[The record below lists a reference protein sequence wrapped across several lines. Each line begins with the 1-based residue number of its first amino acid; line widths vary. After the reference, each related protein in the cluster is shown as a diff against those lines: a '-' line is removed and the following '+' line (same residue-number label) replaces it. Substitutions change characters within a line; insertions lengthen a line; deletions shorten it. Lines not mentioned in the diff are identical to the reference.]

1 VRRSLILLGLLPLA
15 LGACVYDRTGRSGT
29 SMLVR
34 DVQANQVAAER
45 ALDGVDGER
54 ARVDVIEERASLARR
69 NMAKST
75 ATAENLVESLQ
86 ALAGE
91 LQNIRHL
98 LEKGQAID
106 ADLDYRLADIAF
118 RLMTVEEKLG
128 IEPEIFVPEDEEGA
142 AGEDGEEGEE
152 GADEGAGGDA
162 AAEGDPRADTA
173 ADVAAADA
181 VASAVAIPVDEELDI
196 ALAEGLPDENTDP
209 DLNLLARALQA
220 MQVDNYAQAGRALTE
235 FLDTYPRSERAADA
249 RILLGD
255 CLFELGRYNEAI
267 SEYES
272 FIQIAPDHARVP
284 SAMLSQGLAFIELG
298 TESDLQAAR
307 VFLDDL
313 IEIYPRSPE
322 ADRAR
327 RKIQSLE

>member
-1 VRRSLILLGLLPLA
+1 MQRLTILLGLLPLV
-15 LGACVYDRTGRSGT
+15 LGACVYDRTGRSGS

-34 DVQANQVAAER
+34 DVQANQVAVDRVRGE
-45 ALDGVDGER
+45 VDGER
-54 ARVDVIEERASLARR
+54 SRIDVIEDRSSLARR

-118 RLMTVEEKLG
+118 RLMAVEEKLG
-128 IEPEIFVPEDEEGA
+128 IEPEVYMPVEEEPVEGEEAA
-142 AGEDGEEGEE
+142 AGEAGEGAEDGDGE
-152 GADEGAGGDA
+152 DPA
-162 AAEGDPRADTA
+162 AATS
-173 ADVAAADA
+173 AADA
-181 VASAVAIPVDEELDI
+181 APEDGMAEAVSIPVTDELDI
-196 ALAEGLPDENTDP
+196 DLSEGLPDETTDP

-220 MQVDNYAQAGRALTE
+220 MQVENFAQAGRALTE
-235 FLDTYPRSERAADA
+235 FLDNHPDSERAPDA

-255 CLFELGRYNEAI
+255 CLFELGRFNEAI
-267 SEYES
+267 SEYEA
-272 FIQIAPDHARVP
+272 FIQLAPQHARVP
-284 SAMLSQGLAFIELG
+284 AAMLSQGLAFIELG
-298 TESDLQAAR
+298 SESDLQAAR

-313 IEIYPRSPE
+313 IELYPDSAE
-322 ADRAR
+322 AERAR
-327 RKIQSLE
+327 RKTQILE

>member
-1 VRRSLILLGLLPLA
+1 MKRLTLLLGLLPLV
-15 LGACVYDRTGRSGT
+15 LGACVYDRTGRSGS

-34 DVQANQVAAER
+34 DVQANQVA
-45 ALDGVDGER
+45 VDRVRGEVEGER
-54 ARVDVIEERASLARR
+54 SRIDVIEERASLARR

-118 RLMTVEEKLG
+118 RLMAVEEKLG
-128 IEPEIFVPEDEEGA
+128 IEPEVYMPVEEEPAAEADAGEAGEGA
-142 AGEDGEEGEE
+142 EDGGDGEEPAE
-152 GADEGAGGDA
+152 DAG
-162 AAEGDPRADTA
+162 
-173 ADVAAADA
+173 AADA
-181 VASAVAIPVDEELDI
+181 SPEDGMAEAVSIPVTDELDI
-196 ALAEGLPDENTDP
+196 DLSEGLPDETTDP

-220 MQVDNYAQAGRALTE
+220 MQVENFAQAGRALTE
-235 FLDTYPRSERAADA
+235 FLDNHPDSERAPDA

-255 CLFELGRYNEAI
+255 CLFELGRFNEAI
-267 SEYES
+267 SEYEA
-272 FIQIAPDHARVP
+272 FIQLAPQHTRVP

-298 TESDLQAAR
+298 SESDLQAAR

-313 IEIYPRSPE
+313 IELYPDSAE
-322 ADRAR
+322 AERAR
-327 RKIQSLE
+327 RKIQILE

>member
-1 VRRSLILLGLLPLA
+1 MKRLTILLGILPLA
-15 LGACVYDRTGRSGT
+15 LGACVYDRTGRSGS

-34 DVQANQVAAER
+34 DVQANQVSVDR
-45 ALDGVDGER
+45 ARGEIEGER
-54 ARVDVIEERASLARR
+54 ERIDVIEERASLARR

-118 RLMTVEEKLG
+118 RLMAVEEKLG
-128 IEPEIFVPEDEEGA
+128 IEPEVYM
-142 AGEDGEEGEE
+142 
-152 GADEGAGGDA
+152 
-162 AAEGDPRADTA
+162 
-173 ADVAAADA
+173 
-181 VASAVAIPVDEELDI
+181 PVDEEPAEDAQGAGEAGDGAEDGAAEEPGAATTAADAAPEDGVAEAVSIPVTDELDI
-196 ALAEGLPDENTDP
+196 DLAEGLPDENTDP

-220 MQVDNYAQAGRALTE
+220 MQVENYAQAGRALTE
-235 FLDTYPRSERAADA
+235 FLDNHPSSERAADA

-255 CLFELGRYNEAI
+255 CLFELGRYNESI
-267 SEYES
+267 SEYEA
-272 FIQIAPDHARVP
+272 FIQLAPEHARVP
-284 SAMLSQGLAFIELG
+284 AAMLSQGLAFIELG

-313 IEIYPRSPE
+313 IELYPDSAE
-322 ADRAR
+322 AERAR
-327 RKIQSLE
+327 RKIQILE